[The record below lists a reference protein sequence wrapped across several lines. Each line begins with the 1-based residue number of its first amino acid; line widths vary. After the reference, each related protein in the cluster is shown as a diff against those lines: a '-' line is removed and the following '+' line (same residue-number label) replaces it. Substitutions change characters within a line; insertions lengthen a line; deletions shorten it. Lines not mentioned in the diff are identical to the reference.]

1 MKIFSTAAV
10 LLGPL
15 CLLGTATC
23 QVQAALLVGNSKG
36 HNILIFDEISGSFLG
51 DFTTPGIGG
60 LRAPDDLTF
69 GPDGNLYVS
78 VGGDGDL
85 NLLDPFYP
93 KDSAVLRFSPTG
105 EFLGVAASGNGL
117 ARPYGNAFG
126 PDGSLYVSSFRTN
139 QILKFDGQTGS
150 FLGVFASDNNNGL
163 GALNGLNG
171 PNDLL
176 FGPDGSLYVATQGT
190 ANTADGSSVT
200 PYASQVLRYT
210 PEQVAGLIPTTVPE
224 LFIDQPALLPENPG
238 FISLLGLAL
247 APDAQSLY
255 LSDYAGSIR
264 RYDLTGNL
272 LDGLSTNYTGT
283 IPSSNFI
290 GSLTFGTGS
299 TRNNLYVTGFDTT
312 QNNLGSLLTFKD
324 GQGSATS
331 FSGSLFTNGVLQR
344 PIGIV
349 ATDAIAIPEP
359 SVIAGSLMALAGW
372 GVSRRRKQA

>member
-23 QVQAALLVGNSKG
+23 QVQAALLVGNSRG

-78 VGGDGDL
+78 VGGDSDL
-85 NLLDPFYP
+85 NLLDPLYP

-126 PDGSLYVSSFRTN
+126 PDGTLYVSSFRTN
-139 QILKFDGQTGS
+139 QILKFDGQTGN

-190 ANTADGSSVT
+190 ANTARM
-200 PYASQVLRYT
+200 AVL
-210 PEQVAGLIPTTVPE
+210 
-224 LFIDQPALLPENPG
+224 
-238 FISLLGLAL
+238 
-247 APDAQSLY
+247 
-255 LSDYAGSIR
+255 
-264 RYDLTGNL
+264 
-272 LDGLSTNYTGT
+272 
-283 IPSSNFI
+283 
-290 GSLTFGTGS
+290 
-299 TRNNLYVTGFDTT
+299 
-312 QNNLGSLLTFKD
+312 SLLTP
-324 GQGSATS
+324 A
-331 FSGSLFTNGVLQR
+331 R
-344 PIGIV
+344 YYGIPQNRSQ
-349 ATDAIAIPEP
+349 D
-359 SVIAGSLMALAGW
+359 
-372 GVSRRRKQA
+372 